1 MVIQA
6 VGRALNGTGIAPVEV
21 VEFACGQVGVLNT
34 QLWQGFQTLA
44 GPDAH
49 PLDGYPPRVGPV
61 HRWMSLSEVE
71 AVIAGQP
78 EEHVV
83 IFDGHGGKQVA
94 RFGPAGT
101 RAAGVDPRGKTLL
114 DPMLKV
120 RRGTARSWVLTH
132 NHPACGV
139 LSSLD
144 LVLAARLDL
153 AEIRAVCA
161 DGTLWWCPRPEADW
175 PSEAE
180 MQSLCEASERLA
192 LPMTEEAF
200 DEKVRLRRR
209 FDRLE
214 EAWSAFFSSYFTAVF
229 NQKARQRGFTG
240 LSIQLQ
246 ASADRRGSAHRRSG
260 LAAPAQVA
268 GG

>member
-1 MVIQA
+1 MLSPQQRHFLLYCGAGPELMLVVQA
-6 VGRALNGTGIAPVEV
+6 LSGSGLDPVEV
-21 VEFACGQVGVLNT
+21 VGFACGQAQTLNT
-34 QLWQGFQTLA
+34 AIWEAFRSLA

-61 HRWMSLSEVE
+61 HRGMRLPEVE
-71 AVIAGQP
+71 AVIASLP

-83 IFDGHGGKQVA
+83 IFEGHTGPQVA

-120 RRGTARSWVLTH
+120 RRGSARSWVLTH
-132 NHPACGV
+132 NHPSSGV

-144 LVLAARLDL
+144 LVLAVRLDL

-161 DGTLWWCPRPEADW
+161 
-175 PSEAE
+175 
-180 MQSLCEASERLA
+180 ASEHQA

-200 DEKVRLRRR
+200 HENVHLRRR
-209 FDRLE
+209 FDGLE

-229 NQKARQRGFTG
+229 NHQARQRGFVG

-246 ASADRRGSAHRRSG
+246 AAADRRGPPHRRSR
-260 LAAPAQVA
+260 LAAPTGVV
-268 GG
+268 G